1 MKTYNLIHLL
11 ALLVLAACGPVPTPI
26 VTLTALQPSTAT
38 PNLTWTALPPLTPTT
53 DLSYDPDPSTV
64 ILNADVLPR
73 GATCRRAMVA
83 GLRLWGD
90 GLLYLNDPWY
100 RPTDSTLWGASL
112 SPSQVEDV
120 LTFLSKQEFL
130 HDWTPSPA
138 DVPSAAGTGI
148 TLAVHLR
155 HYSIVHGSGNLAW
168 PFYRTVL
175 EHLSPMLRPMIP
187 NVDTDSRILNL
198 DNDAPDCIPPTRV
211 RPDYTATLAVL
222 ETQQPSPRPEHF
234 EGIWEWVP
242 GDIAPS
248 DVVVQNT
255 WQRQIANVPVLVEAG
270 TLEYHPE
277 TGVLAVTTWPVS
289 YWAFYYTPANTGSV
303 RIVAEQNNRLTLQSV
318 QGATYYFDVPS
329 LKFAESLNQVLP
341 TPTPTPVVT
350 GYPVTTAAQSSPY
363 PAP

>member
-11 ALLVLAACGPVPTPI
+11 ALLVLAACGPVPAPI
-26 VTLTALQPSTAT
+26 VTLTALQPSTAL

-73 GATCRRAMVA
+73 EATCRRAMVA

-100 RPTDSTLWGASL
+100 HPTDSTLWGASL

-155 HYSIVHGSGNLAW
+155 HYSIVHGSGNLVW

-175 EHLSPMLRPMIP
+175 DHLSPMLRPMIP
-187 NVDTDSRILNL
+187 NVYTDPRILNL
-198 DNDAPDCIPPTRV
+198 DNGAPDCLTPTRV

-222 ETQQPSPRPEHF
+222 ETQQPPTRLEHF
-234 EGIWEWVP
+234 EGICECFPNNLVP
-242 GDIAPS
+242 RQF
-248 DVVVQNT
+248 VVQNS
-255 WQRQIANVPVLVEAG
+255 WQRQIGSAWVLVEAG
-270 TLEYHPE
+270 TLE
-277 TGVLAVTTWPVS
+277 TGPDAGVIAVTHNQVD
-289 YWAFYYTPANTGSV
+289 WALYFTPANTGSV
-303 RIVAEQNNRLTLQSV
+303 RIAAEQNNRLTLASV
-318 QGATYYFDVPS
+318 QGAVYYFDLPRQM
-329 LKFAESLNQVLP
+329 FAESLNQVLP

-350 GYPVTTAAQSSPY
+350 GYPVPTAAQSSPY